1 MQVSACIFSLATST
15 HLALY
20 VFEHMCYNPKD
31 GELCQRSVNSLKSL
45 MDMGSDTGVQIV
57 RFILV

>member
-1 MQVSACIFSLATST
+1 MS

-31 GELCQRSVNSLKSL
+31 GELCQRSVNLLKIL
-45 MDMGSDTGVQIV
+45 MDMGSDTDVQIV